1 MNSWNKINEANLFY
15 IKYNILPNL
24 IAFGLAYS
32 FYNRIRLECS
42 IWEYF
47 NNVFSLFNICDINIR
62 DQFKL
67 VDNILINRYGLMI
80 INVYDLEIIK
90 IKKHV

>member
-1 MNSWNKINEANLFY
+1 MNNWNRINEANIFY
-15 IKYNILPNL
+15 LKYNVLPSL
-24 IAFGLAYS
+24 VAFGIAYA
-32 FYNRIRLECS
+32 FFNKIRLECS

-47 NNVFSLFNICDINIR
+47 NSVYSLFNVCDI
-62 DQFKL
+62 DLKEQFKL

-90 IKKHV
+90 IKK